1 MILMGEYEQNLTRL
15 VKGGT
20 LSTVGNFLTT
30 FSNALSGIFITH
42 LFNSPA
48 MFGLYDFAFRLT
60 FFLQVL
66 VLPGTD
72 QGIKR
77 FLPIYRSDGN
87 RAAVKGLLVYSLRI
101 TAVLSVIIVAALLL
115 FAPAIAGLF
124 QKPDAAYFIRVLA
137 LSIPFFAFLLV
148 LVSSLTAIHQV
159 KYQVLIERVL
169 VPGIR
174 LVVLFAFLF
183 VGYKTLRRLAVV
195 WSLPIAFAIG
205 CSIASYFFLKTF
217 RVLRDDKIRPEYHG
231 RELIKFSLPLAA
243 NRPLLYMMNFVGTFV
258 IAYYLTEADIGQYG
272 IVTRLGPLL
281 LVPLQSAILVFAPLI
296 SELHHIGKLDELEK
310 HFKFISKWIFAFS
323 LYILLTYFLLTKQV
337 LMLFGHDYSVTET
350 QHALLLVSLAQLFSA
365 AVGPVGLLLSMTGK
379 PRLVLYN
386 TLLMAV
392 VNITLGLILIPLE
405 SPIGGIVGAGISLGI
420 AIFGVNILFLLQ
432 VRHYLNMHPFSIGYF
447 KPLVAGLLSWGI
459 LFGLV
464 RLTGVNSVFEK
475 TQPEGWIGYILVAG
489 HILVVMAA
497 LAIFYALFIYLLGLD
512 ETDKFILR
520 KMFSRLRGTTPTNS
534 TTDDQ

>member
-1 MILMGEYEQNLTRL
+1 MGEYEQRLTRL

-20 LSTVGNFLTT
+20 LSTVGNFLTI
-30 FSNALSGIFITH
+30 FSNTLSAIFITH
-42 LFNSPA
+42 LFRSPA
-48 MFGLYDFAFRLT
+48 LFGLYDLAFRLT
-60 FFLQVL
+60 FFLRAL
-66 VLPGTD
+66 VLAGTD
-72 QGIKR
+72 HGMKR
-77 FLPIYRSDGN
+77 FLPIYRLDGN
-87 RAAVKGLLVYSLRI
+87 RAAVKGLLLYSLRI
-101 TAVLSVIIVAALLL
+101 TAILSVIIVAGLLI
-115 FAPAIAGLF
+115 FAPTIAALF
-124 QKPDAAYFIRVLA
+124 QKPDAVYFIRVLA
-137 LSIPFFAFLLV
+137 LSIPSFAFLLV

-205 CSIASYFFLKTF
+205 CSIASYFFLKIF
-217 RVLRDDKIRPEYHG
+217 HVLRDDEIRPQYHG

-243 NRPLLYMMNFVGTFV
+243 NRPLLYLMNFVGTFI

-281 LVPLQSAILVFAPLI
+281 LVPLQSAVLVFAPFI
-296 SELHHIGKLDELEK
+296 SELHHTGKLDELEK

-323 LYILLTYFLLTKQV
+323 LYIFLTYVLLTKQV

-386 TLLMAV
+386 TLIMLA
-392 VNITLGLILIPLE
+392 VNITLGLVLIPLE
-405 SPIGGIVGAGISLGI
+405 STIGGIVGAGIGLGI

-432 VRHYLNMHPFSIGYF
+432 VRHCLKMHPFSIGYF
-447 KPLVAGLLSWGI
+447 KPLVAGLQSWGI
-459 LFGLV
+459 LYGLI
-464 RLTGVNSVFEK
+464 RLTGVNAIFEK
-475 TQPEGWIGYILVAG
+475 TNPGGSIGYFSVVGYILA
-489 HILVVMAA
+489 VMAV
-497 LAIFYALFIYLLGLD
+497 LAAFYALFIYLLGLD

-520 KMFSRLRGTTPTNS
+520 KMFSKLRRTTPTNS
-534 TTDDQ
+534 TTDEQ